1 VVRSTLTNA
10 VIKYKKVK
18 GLYFE
23 KQAQVEQ
30 LQNTLANQRLSQSR
44 TSLDDSEY
52 LTRFQRLDGAIKEV
66 AFSIRKV
73 FPPRLNL
80 IYLSRYPPP
89 ISTLRLTQPRTGK
102 SSRTGSPPSS
112 TPRPSKRARRK

>member
-1 VVRSTLTNA
+1 MVRSALTDA

-73 FPPRLNL
+73 FPPETNP
-80 IYLSRYPPP
+80 IYLDTPHPFPP
-89 ISTLRLTQPRTGK
+89 
-102 SSRTGSPPSS
+102 
-112 TPRPSKRARRK
+112 